1 MRTLVLVAIGML
13 LAYGAL
19 RLAPAARRRL
29 AAGGFALAW
38 LLAQGTD
45 IVPIPGARS
54 LAHLEENV
62 AAAQIKLSGTE
73 LAAIGAAIAPASVQ
87 GARYPDVELA
97 MVGL

>member
-1 MRTLVLVAIGML
+1 MPRVAR
-13 LAYGAL
+13 AL
-19 RLAPAARRRL
+19 H
-29 AAGGFALAW
+29 AGGCDGGATAAQLALAW
-38 LLAQGTD
+38 LLAQGDD

-62 AAAQIKLSGTE
+62 AAAQITLSGTE

-87 GARYPDVELA
+87 GARYPAVELA